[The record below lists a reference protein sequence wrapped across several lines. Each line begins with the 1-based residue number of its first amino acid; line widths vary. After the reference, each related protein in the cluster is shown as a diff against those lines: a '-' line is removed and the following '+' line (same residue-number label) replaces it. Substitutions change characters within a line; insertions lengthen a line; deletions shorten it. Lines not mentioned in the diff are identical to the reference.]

1 MEILWMVTISLV
13 ALAASFIIGEKLNST
28 LTLRMDVRDHH
39 KLKKQLNDIAE
50 QGVRFAEDAYAKG
63 LIPLCNV
70 KPVAAEFTRNALQ
83 YTYHASVVK
92 DSGVIEDIIE
102 NILNPGDSIGVHNS

>member
-13 ALAASFIIGEKLNST
+13 ALAASFIIGEKINST

>member
-13 ALAASFIIGEKLNST
+13 SLAAAFVIGDKLHTT
-28 LTLRMDVRDHH
+28 LTLRMDVRDHN
-39 KLKKQLNDIAE
+39 KLKKQLHDIAE

-63 LIPLCNV
+63 LISLCNV

>member
-13 ALAASFIIGEKLNST
+13 ALAASFIIGEKINST

-83 YTYHASVVK
+83 FTYHASVVK
-92 DSGVIEDIIE
+92 DNGVIDDLIE
-102 NILNPGDSIGVHNS
+102 NILNPDDSIGVE